1 MKAGLKNKLMLCAA
15 VALAAIY
22 MLLPVKAEAASRA
35 SKAKKAYKKMMSA
48 QTLNWGDRHYPTK
61 DMKFFCKD
69 MNGDKVPELVV
80 CYDAAFGYEGAER
93 VYTFYKNKVVRVFI
107 SDNGQ
112 VVTKYYSKRK
122 IFVEEGGRMG
132 LKLKRY
138 CKLSGK
144 KLVVIAQEFIPDSYA
159 VSYFNAKPIY
169 QINSKTVSKTSYQKF
184 VKSRIGNT
192 KARKIK
198 LVSNTEGNRK
208 KYL

>member
-1 MKAGLKNKLMLCAA
+1 
-15 VALAAIY
+15 
-22 MLLPVKAEAASRA
+22 
-35 SKAKKAYKKMMSA
+35 
-48 QTLNWGDRHYPTK
+48 
-61 DMKFFCKD
+61 
-69 MNGDKVPELVV
+69 
-80 CYDAAFGYEGAER
+80 
-93 VYTFYKNKVVRVFI
+93 
-107 SDNGQ
+107 
-112 VVTKYYSKRK
+112 
-122 IFVEEGGRMG
+122 MG

-159 VSYFNAKPIY
+159 DPYFNAKPIY

-192 KARKIK
+192 KAGKIK